1 LYDLNKYTE
10 SNNDS
15 AKYEKGFGAG
25 TVFPYNLTSIAKLDK
40 KHPDYSILKYTPFGN
55 TYVHD
60 FAIAAIAYQNMG
72 KDKYTDYIGI
82 GFNSLR
88 YIAKYFGT
96 ESVEF
101 EDAFLRLDK
110 EIEHLLDFLNETVG
124 KGNVL
129 VIVTGTSGVMPPPEY
144 LKTRK
149 ISSGRYK
156 QMFAYSLLK
165 TYLNALYGEGN
176 WVSKF
181 DNMQIFLN
189 RTLIEDKKLNLAEVQ
204 QKTADFLMQFNGIAL
219 SVTATSLK
227 NNNYTEGI
235 LHKIQNSYNPK
246 RSGDVLLI
254 LQPYYMED
262 ISDVSASG
270 SPYSY
275 DTDVPLL
282 FYGWKTKIRKID
294 EKVDISEIAPTLSYI
309 LEIMYPSGS
318 TGKIFTRFY
327 K

>member
-1 LYDLNKYTE
+1 
-10 SNNDS
+10 
-15 AKYEKGFGAG
+15 
-25 TVFPYNLTSIAKLDK
+25 
-40 KHPDYSILKYTPFGN
+40 LKYTPFGN

-60 FAIAAIAYQNMG
+60 FAIAAIAYQTMG

-189 RTLIEDKKLNLAEVQ
+189 RTLIEDKKLN
-204 QKTADFLMQFNGIAL
+204 
-219 SVTATSLK
+219 
-227 NNNYTEGI
+227 
-235 LHKIQNSYNPK
+235 
-246 RSGDVLLI
+246 
-254 LQPYYMED
+254 
-262 ISDVSASG
+262 
-270 SPYSY
+270 
-275 DTDVPLL
+275 
-282 FYGWKTKIRKID
+282 
-294 EKVDISEIAPTLSYI
+294 
-309 LEIMYPSGS
+309 
-318 TGKIFTRFY
+318 
-327 K
+327 